1 MVRADRIIGFCQQS
15 ILDSGKRHQDGT
27 IRATSAGPVN
37 SNFNLQHATMES
49 FLVCQDDVSL
59 WKTTKPGSRDMYNS
73 STQCRFKLQSAY
85 SNWVHE
91 ILNGVWDKKLWNGF
105 QVSFMFNHIPGN
117 FNRKCLVME
126 EKIDRVY
133 RILVPHVERSPRS
146 PAGSR
151 RLPILIAFPDYPQQR
166 IKSADLLDVTINDG
180 LHFHGVVLV
189 HTESRLK
196 IGLDIHMKDH
206 ADRYVR
212 EGDRLRRIYIQPID
226 DSTAKTAVGYGFKA
240 LEWRIPDTDR
250 IFIRPRALSELPVG
264 KRRQEQSSLV
274 KARQPARCKRQ
285 KGVVIAPRTPPIHR
299 F

>member
-1 MVRADRIIGFCQQS
+1 MYEI
-15 ILDSGKRHQDGT
+15 
-27 IRATSAGPVN
+27 
-37 SNFNLQHATMES
+37 
-49 FLVCQDDVSL
+49 
-59 WKTTKPGSRDMYNS
+59 SRE
-73 STQCRFKLQSAY
+73 CRFKLQSAY

-91 ILNGVWDKKLWNGF
+91 ILNGVWNGQLWNGF
-105 QVSFMFNHIPGN
+105 QVTFMFHHIPGN

-126 EKIDRVY
+126 DEIDRVY
-133 RILVPHVERSPRS
+133 RTLVPQVERFPRS

-151 RLPILIAFPDYPQQR
+151 RVPILIAFPDYSQHW
-166 IKSADLLDVTINDG
+166 IKFADLLDVTINDG

-196 IGLDIHMKDH
+196 IGLDIHMQEH

-212 EGDRLRRIYIQPID
+212 EGGALRRIYIQPID

-250 IFIRPRALSELPVG
+250 IFIRPWALSELPVG
-264 KRRQEQSSLV
+264 KRHQERSSV
-274 KARQPARCKRQ
+274 FNARQSAGCKRQ
-285 KGVVIAPRTPPIHR
+285 KGVVIAPRTPAMHR

>member
-1 MVRADRIIGFCQQS
+1 MYEIS
-15 ILDSGKRHQDGT
+15 
-27 IRATSAGPVN
+27 
-37 SNFNLQHATMES
+37 QH
-49 FLVCQDDVSL
+49 
-59 WKTTKPGSRDMYNS
+59 
-73 STQCRFKLQSAY
+73 CRFKLHSAY
-85 SNWVHE
+85 KNWVHE

-105 QVSFMFNHIPGN
+105 QVTFMFDHIPGN
-117 FNRKCLVME
+117 FSRKCVVME
-126 EKIDRVY
+126 DEIDRIY
-133 RILVPHVERSPRS
+133 RTLISQVERFPRS
-146 PAGSR
+146 PAGSK
-151 RLPILIAFPDYPQQR
+151 RLPILITFPDYSQHW
-166 IKSADLLDVTINDG
+166 IKFADLLDVTINDG

-226 DSTAKTAVGYGFKA
+226 DFTAKTAVGYGFKA

-250 IFIRPRALSELPVG
+250 IFIRPRAVSELPVG
-264 KRRQEQSSLV
+264 KKYQEQSSV
-274 KARQPARCKRQ
+274 NARQPAGCKRQ